1 MEVQAALYKPG
12 TRVFVSNPKR
22 GSNQPEYVVATV
34 VERANDGQISCEIPN
49 GSKQLR
55 VMKPLTEVPL
65 CEKQEAYLGDKMSD
79 EFQFPSEPSIVE
91 SLKSRFNKEQFFTTA
106 GATLVAVN
114 PFKAPATEGG
124 GHLYDQAY
132 MAQVRR
138 RVPDGELSGQS
149 RAKQDKLKTRPHPF
163 VMADEM
169 YESLRSNRTSQSCLI
184 KGLSGSGKTET
195 AKLMVNYLSCIK
207 SIDDLPHNQLPA
219 YKKKRWDGAL
229 GTSTCPWQFPSD
241 MSASNPSKIL
251 AAGLSV
257 IDAFSCAKTGSNT
270 NSSRV
275 GKTTKLYFGDGPA
288 VAGGSIHAFF
298 LEKGRVTH
306 QQENERGF
314 HIFYQVILGATNAMK
329 AKHKIK
335 PLASYAAYLKPTRL
349 QTINDELEFSETL
362 KNLKLLN
369 FSEDDIDFVLA
380 VITAVLEIG
389 LIEFEGGDQNAS
401 ITKNSE
407 AVVTNVE
414 ALLELPVGK
423 LKPALLEKAIGTARG
438 KTTTV
443 SAKVEDAILGR
454 DALARSLYGCLFDY
468 VVDRVN
474 SNLQSVSKNS
484 MARALAS
491 SPQPTEPLSIAII
504 DPYGYESNDANGFE
518 NLCINYIDEK
528 LEQALV
534 KKFYKSEF
542 DKYATEGLDNSMIDY
557 KDNKNIADLL
567 DKKPQGVLCM
577 LDEACRYPR
586 NTDKS
591 FLQKLTT
598 THMRSRQNGSQ
609 LISKDKQANDS
620 KFVVSHTCGETTY
633 DTDGFLET
641 NKDRLGAHLSE
652 LIAKASENSVI
663 SGFYSEEKLDASLEA
678 GGFRSSSASSPNGT
692 SVTVAKKLIEEMHK
706 LCDIISGSSLS
717 LVRCILP
724 NQMHAEK
731 KLDIKL
737 LERQVKHGDLLSSV
751 KMRQD
756 GFSFKASY
764 TEFYEQFI
772 IVIPT
777 GQDPSLVLVP
787 KKGSD
792 YKALCKNLI
801 KALTKMAL
809 LSNVKDTIQEG
820 DNCVFIKH
828 KTIQAFEALRK
839 VKLLDMDRAA
849 VLLQATVRGMIANRG
864 HDKLKKGVSR
874 AQASWRAVYY
884 RQLFRKQ
891 LEAIRVIQI
900 RTRGYVQ
907 RKNYKDNL
915 QASKTIN
922 NFYTKLK
929 GRVRW
934 HKLQQAVRSL
944 HSLGRA
950 YIVRMH
956 VNRMLEA
963 VQMLQHCARRFLK
976 KNKVHYTKVKCALFL
991 QGWYKGSKERDLI
1004 KEAVDYL
1011 DKKRKERFR
1020 ARAVKKA
1027 QNRWKSLMIR
1037 RRYKQLV
1044 QASQTLQQYARAKKQ
1059 RKVYTSM
1066 RKTATLLQS
1075 GFRGFKDRDR
1085 VREVRNA
1092 KMVQEE
1098 QQAVASA
1105 NRNEALNLANL
1116 NARRA
1121 QGLAGGKSRNFRFDV
1136 LDVDILVA
1144 INDVYPVGWS
1154 KNVIT
1159 LDEDVAKR
1167 GRRLKNIAVGA
1178 AHTAALTDTGEM
1190 FTWGWSDCGQLGHGS
1205 HQQEREYR
1213 PLETLMLQS
1222 DQIDDVVID
1231 RAISNKLCVKVVSCG
1246 EDHTLALAD
1255 TGKVFSWGSGRK
1267 GQLGHGDF
1275 KNTAFPRCIQNL
1287 KWITTQIECGSNH
1300 SVSIGHNGSLYS
1312 WGACMTMGGAKIPTT
1327 TWQHDAE
1334 KLSNCVN
1341 DKGDVSIPTNM
1352 KNVVPAKIRK
1362 VCCGAKFTLGLT
1374 YDGDVYSWG
1383 NNDFGQ
1389 LGREGESIK
1398 PEIIEGLRLR
1408 RRHHAGIV
1416 SISCGA
1422 RHSLAANNN
1431 GQVMAWGWN
1440 EFGTLGAGDTEEQQ
1454 GIHLVLGDLQHH
1466 QVTQVSAGYRHSSAL
1481 TADGDIF
1488 VWGMSALAARDG
1500 TGVPVIPS
1508 KEGSIAAGPSQKL
1521 HVSPLK
1527 IYRAGQALTQAIELH
1542 SSWSRCTSTLAVT
1555 IRSKTSDLPTN
1566 KNGSVDWSSY
1576 LLKKV
1581 NHILANGSRPEIDTD
1596 LRDESREFIVRLTQL
1611 SNALQAFK
1619 GKGFS
1624 TSPLPAPKIG
1634 REFSYTST
1642 PTQSRKKSPGRQTVA
1657 PRYGPQMGQ
1666 AAPELSKTGTP
1677 LNQTTPTKSK
1687 FTQKSTIITE
1697 KELREMKP
1705 NDLRTFAHQLK
1716 AGLVQVAPRHED
1728 HIRGGNTHLT
1738 FAEEQYNYF
1747 RKNFRGTVSDLD
1759 DKQREAEEGWV
1770 YNYNQKDTPHAQAV
1784 KKAKIDVGRELKKKA
1799 NAVKMMMAARKE
1811 KKAMPQE
1818 LMSLKKK
1825 REEKARVADENQR
1838 RRKAEYLK
1846 LRKMKEGKKKIID
1859 GAMLDYFRVEHLV
1872 AASNDNYTSTQVRT
1886 IYGRGNGID
1895 TNKGKNLRV
1904 EGLTPRTDVVPP
1916 APEDSPVRIMT
1927 RRMSG
1932 FALGDGPLMM
1942 SGGP

>member
-1 MEVQAALYKPG
+1 MEAQAALYKPG

-22 GSNQPEYVVATV
+22 GANQPAYVVATV
-34 VERANDGQISCEIPN
+34 VERASDGQVSVEIPN

-65 CEKQEAYLGDKMSD
+65 CEKTYLGDKMSD
-79 EFQFPSEPSIVE
+79 EFQFPSEPSVVE
-91 SLKSRFNKEQFFTTA
+91 SLKTRFSKDQFFTTA

-114 PFKAPATEGG
+114 PFKAPSTEAG
-124 GHLYDQAY
+124 GHIYDQTY

-195 AKLMVNYLSCIK
+195 AKLMVNYLSNMK
-207 SIDDLPHNQLPA
+207 SIDDLPHNQPPA
-219 YKKKRWDGAL
+219 HKKKRWDGAL
-229 GTSTCPWQFPSD
+229 GTSTCPWQLPPD
-241 MSASNPSKIL
+241 MSDSNPSKVL
-251 AAGLSV
+251 SAGLSV
-257 IDAFSCAKTGSNT
+257 IDTFSCAKTGNNT

-288 VAGGSIHAFF
+288 VAGGSIHAYF
-298 LEKGRVTH
+298 LEKGRVTN
-306 QQENERGF
+306 QAENERGF
-314 HIFYQVILGATNAMK
+314 HIFYQVILGASTAMK
-329 AKHKIK
+329 SKHKIK
-335 PLASYAAYLKPTRL
+335 PLASYANYLKPTRL
-349 QTINDELEFSETL
+349 QTINDELEFAETL

-369 FSEDDIDFVLA
+369 FSEDDIDFIVA
-380 VITAVLEIG
+380 VVTAILEIG
-389 LIEFEGGDQNAS
+389 LIEFEGGDENATMS
-401 ITKNSE
+401 KSSE
-407 AVVTNVE
+407 AIISNVE
-414 ALLELPVGK
+414 TLLELPFGK

-443 SAKVEDAILGR
+443 SAKVEDAIQGR
-454 DALARSLYGCLFDY
+454 DALAKSLYGCLFDY

-474 SNLQSVSKNS
+474 SYLTTVSKNS

-504 DPYGYESNDANGFE
+504 DPYGYESSETNGFE
-518 NLCINYIDEK
+518 TLCINYIDEK
-528 LEQALV
+528 LEQAVV

-542 DKYATEGLDNSMIDY
+542 DKYATEGLENSMIEY
-557 KDNKNIADLL
+557 KDNRNISDLL
-567 DKKPQGVLCM
+567 DKKPQGILCM

-609 LISKDKQANDS
+609 LISKDKTANDS
-620 KFVVSHTCGETTY
+620 KFVVSHTCGDTTY
-633 DTDGFLET
+633 DTDGFLDT
-641 NKDRLGAHLSE
+641 NKDRLGSHLAE

-663 SGFYSEEKLDASLEA
+663 SGFYSEEKLDASLNP
-678 GGFRSSSASSPNGT
+678 GSRSSSASSPNGT
-692 SVTVAKKLIEEMHK
+692 SLTVAKKLTEEMHK
-706 LCDIISGSSLS
+706 LCDIITGSSLS

-724 NQMHAEK
+724 NQKLEEK

-801 KALTKMAL
+801 KALTKLAL
-809 LSNVKDTIQEG
+809 LSGVSDTIQEG

-864 HDKLKKGVSR
+864 HDKLKRGVSR

-884 RQLFRKQ
+884 RQLYRKQ
-891 LEAIRVIQI
+891 QEAIRVIQN

-907 RKNYKDNL
+907 RKTYRDNL
-915 QASKTIN
+915 HASKTIN
-922 NFYTKLK
+922 NFYSKLK

-976 KNKVHYTKVKCALFL
+976 KNKTHYTKVRCALFL
-991 QGWYKGSKERDLI
+991 QGWYKGSRERELM

-1044 QASQTLQQYARAKKQ
+1044 QASNTLQQYARSKKQ

-1066 RKTATLLQS
+1066 RKAATGLQS

-1085 VREVRNA
+1085 VREVRND
-1092 KMVQEE
+1092 KMVKEE
-1098 QQAVASA
+1098 QAAVASA

-1275 KNTAFPRCIQNL
+1275 KNTAFPRCIQGL
-1287 KWITTQIECGSNH
+1287 KWITTAIECGSNH
-1300 SVSIGHNGSLYS
+1300 SVAIGHNGALYM
-1312 WGACMTMGGAKIPTT
+1312 WGACVAMGGAKVAKNV
-1327 TWQHDAE
+1327 AE
-1334 KLSNCVN
+1334 CEN
-1341 DKGDVSIPTNM
+1341 DKGDISYPTNM

-1389 LGREGESIK
+1389 LGRKGDSNS
-1398 PEIIEGLRLR
+1398 PEIVKGLRLR
-1408 RRHHAGIV
+1408 LRHHAGIV

-1440 EFGTLGAGDTEEQQ
+1440 EFGTLGSGDCDELD
-1454 GIHLVLGDLQHH
+1454 GIHQVLGDLAGHN
-1466 QVTQVSAGYRHSSAL
+1466 VVQVSAGFRHSSAL
-1481 TADGDIF
+1481 TFDGEIF
-1488 VWGMSALAARDG
+1488 VWGMSALGARDG
-1500 TGVPVIPS
+1500 RGVPVIPS
-1508 KEGSIAAGPSQKL
+1508 KEGSIANGPSQKL

-1527 IYRAGQALTQAIELH
+1527 IYRAGQNLTTAIELH

-1555 IRSKTSDLPTN
+1555 IRSKMSELPTN
-1566 KNGSVDWSSY
+1566 KNGSVDWSGY

-1581 NHILANGSRPEIDTD
+1581 NTIIANGNRPEIDTD
-1596 LRDESREFIVRLTQL
+1596 LRDESREFVVRLTQL

-1642 PTQSRKKSPGRQTVA
+1642 PTSSRKSPKKATMA
-1657 PRYGPQMGQ
+1657 PRYGPQMGNSMGIQ
-1666 AAPELSKTGTP
+1666 ELSKTGTP
-1677 LNQTTPTKSK
+1677 MNQTTPTKSK
-1687 FTQKSTIITE
+1687 FSQKSTIITE
-1697 KELREMKP
+1697 KELKEMKP

-1716 AGLVQVAPRHED
+1716 AGLVQVAPRHEE
-1728 HIRGGNTHLT
+1728 HIRGGNTELT
-1738 FAEEQYNYF
+1738 FGEQSVNYF
-1747 RKNFRGTVSDLD
+1747 RRNFRGTISDLD
-1759 DKQREAEEGWV
+1759 DKQKEAEEGWNH
-1770 YNYNQKDTPHAQAV
+1770 NYNQKATPHAEAV
-1784 KKAKIDVGRELKKKA
+1784 KTNKVNITRELKKKA
-1799 NAVKMMMAARKE
+1799 AAVKMLMQVRAN
-1811 KKAMPQE
+1811 KKTAPQE
-1818 LMSLKKK
+1818 LESQKKK
-1825 REEKARVADENQR
+1825 RDEKARIADENQR
-1838 RRKAEYLK
+1838 RRKVEYIK
-1846 LRKMKEGKKKIID
+1846 LRKMKEGKKKIND

-1895 TNKGKNLRV
+1895 TNKGKNLS
-1904 EGLTPRTDVVPP
+1904 GLTPRTDVVPP
-1916 APEDSPVRIMT
+1916 APTDSPVRIMT

-1942 SGGP
+1942 SPGETLK